1 MLAEQGRPV
10 SLGELASLLPP
21 AHDLETFALWLAMAR
36 EAGIEVLKEERQ
48 LVELV
53 DEDEQR
59 WRFNLPYVGL
69 DHEALKDIDWEL

>member
-1 MLAEQGRPV
+1 
-10 SLGELASLLPP
+10 
-21 AHDLETFALWLAMAR
+21 MAR
-36 EAGIEVLKEERQ
+36 EAGIEVLAEERQ

>member
-1 MLAEQGRPV
+1 MNTSDRKPAVVLV
-10 SLGELASLLPP
+10 SGGMDSAVV
-21 AHDLETFALWLAMAR
+21 LAMAR